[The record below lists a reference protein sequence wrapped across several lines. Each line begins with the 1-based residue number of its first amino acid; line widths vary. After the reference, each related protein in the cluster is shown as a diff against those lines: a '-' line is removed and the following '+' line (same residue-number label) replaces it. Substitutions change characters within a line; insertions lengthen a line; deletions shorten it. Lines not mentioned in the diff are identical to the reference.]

1 MRFALA
7 LTLILAPLGACKGDA
22 QKCEQACRNY
32 GTLAYWKDAEDAIA
46 KEPPATRAQLR
57 KRKLGEFDSK
67 LENGVDMC
75 TTQCQSANNDADID
89 CMIAAKTADQ
99 VRGCTKK

>member
-1 MRFALA
+1 MRLVV
-7 LTLILAPLGACKGDA
+7 LLSLLLCACKGDM

-32 GTLAYWKDAEDAIA
+32 GTLVYWKHADAEIAAAPEAQRDA
-46 KEPPATRAQLR
+46 LR
-57 KRKLGEFDSK
+57 KKKLGQFDSK

-75 TTQCQSANNDADID
+75 TTQCQSANNDADME

-99 VRGCTKK
+99 AIACTTK

>member
-1 MRFALA
+1 MRLVVALGLL
-7 LTLILAPLGACKGDA
+7 LTACKGDM

-32 GTLAYWKDAEDAIA
+32 GTLMYWQHADAEIA
-46 KEPPATRAQLR
+46 AAPPAERDALR
-57 KRKLGEFDSK
+57 KRRLGEFEAK

-75 TTQCQSANNDADID
+75 VSQCQSANNDKDMD

-99 VRGCTKK
+99 VKACTTN

>member
-1 MRFALA
+1 MRLA
-7 LTLILAPLGACKGDA
+7 VLLSLLLCACKGDM

-32 GTLAYWKDAEDAIA
+32 GTLVYWKHADAEIAAAPAAEQDA
-46 KEPPATRAQLR
+46 LR
-57 KRKLGEFDSK
+57 KKKLGQFDSK

-75 TTQCQSANNDADID
+75 VSQCQSANNDADME

-99 VRGCTKK
+99 AIACTTK